1 MRAINYDADCR
12 SDQKEVEGNVSR
24 AQASAASWVRAA
36 LTSLS
41 SPEQVGSLL
50 RRHFNIEAT
59 NAAAVGRIRGH
70 FESILGALD
79 ADGFTYHCRPD
90 SDARCKT
97 ADGKEV
103 AGFARAGRAHIFFCA
118 PYPFQNFFGHRS
130 LIDTL
135 LHEAAHAH
143 DEWQGAYPGRNALTN
158 ADSYASF
165 ARDAALGRE
174 GVNVELSVGSLMA
187 AEPQFYLAAG
197 VSGVVGGPALDLFN
211 LKLGYRIAYL
221 HGTGQQ
227 PKRGFQ
233 AADIGLRI
241 NPIGK
246 RVYVDVTTG
255 AFVGANF
262 TDNETMAGIANRI
275 SVGYRGERVDLGL
288 DFNYLRD
295 MVADENLVIVGVRGG
310 VRF

>member
-1 MRAINYDADCR
+1 
-12 SDQKEVEGNVSR
+12 
-24 AQASAASWVRAA
+24 VRAA
-36 LTSLS
+36 LTGLS
-41 SPEQVGSLL
+41 SPERVGSLL

-59 NAAAVGRIRGH
+59 NATAVGRIRGH
-70 FESILGALD
+70 FESILDLLD

-97 ADGKEV
+97 ADGREV

-143 DEWQGAYPGRNALTN
+143 DASFRGDTYEWQGTYPGRNALTN

-165 ARDAALGRE
+165 ARDAALGR
-174 GVNVELSVGSLMA
+174 GRVNIELTVGSLMA

-197 VSGVVGGPALDLFN
+197 ISGEVGGPALDLFN
-211 LKLGYRIAYL
+211 LKLGYRVSYL

-227 PKRGFQ
+227 PKRWFQ
-233 AADIGLRI
+233 TVDIGLRI

-255 AFVGANF
+255 AFLGANF

-275 SVGYRGERVDLGL
+275 SAGYRGERVDLGL

-295 MVADENLVIVGVRGG
+295 MVVGENLVIVGVRGG